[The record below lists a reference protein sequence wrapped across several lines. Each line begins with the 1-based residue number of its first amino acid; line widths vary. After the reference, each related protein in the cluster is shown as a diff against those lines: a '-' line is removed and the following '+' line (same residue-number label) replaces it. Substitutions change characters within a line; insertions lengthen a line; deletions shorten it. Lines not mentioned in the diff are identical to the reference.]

1 VAQVEF
7 DVRYAISLLWNREF
21 WSATLLVVEL
31 SMLAWLSGIVFG
43 FFLALGKSSNRIWLK
58 QLCSGYIWFFRS
70 LPLLVLL
77 ILIYNLPQ
85 VFPPTGAVLSNPFL
99 AGLIGMILNESA
111 YIAEIHRSG
120 LVAIPKGQGEAGRS
134 LGLGRL
140 ALQSRIIIPQTI
152 RVTLPALANEYVNIV
167 KLTSLVSVISLYE
180 ILAVGQRLYT
190 QNFRVLET
198 MLGVAFYY
206 VFIVTVVGW
215 LLSYLERRL
224 DFTSAR
230 NTSPTAGPS
239 GTSSDI
245 LPVRETATGE
255 TALELVGA
263 RKSYGNLEVLK
274 SIDLSIKRGQVV
286 SIIGPSGSGKTSL
299 IRAMNGLEPLDKGKV
314 LLDGK
319 PFLDAD
325 AGKVVPSLDQAVDIG
340 MVFQNFNLF
349 PHKTVLENVTL
360 APEYHKRGSK
370 LACEL
375 SARAILQKVGL
386 SEHVHKYPHQLSGG
400 QAQRVA
406 IARAMA
412 MQPSMILFDE
422 PTSALDPE
430 LVGDVLRCIEDL
442 ASEGMTMV
450 IVTHEMEFAFK
461 VSDRVIFMEKGVV
474 VKDAAPAD
482 MMRSS
487 DQRITRFIG
496 NSEHFKLR
504 AV

>member
-1 VAQVEF
+1 MEF

-31 SMLAWLSGIVFG
+31 SMLAWLSGIVIG
-43 FFLALGKSSNRIWLK
+43 FFLALGKSSSSVWLK

-85 VFPPTGAVLSNPFL
+85 VFPQTGAVLSNPFL
-99 AGLIGMILNESA
+99 AGLIGMVLNESA

-224 DFTSAR
+224 DFTAAK
-230 NTSPTAGPS
+230 NTGPTSGPS
-239 GTSSDI
+239 PALDR
-245 LPVRETATGE
+245 LPAREGATGE
-255 TALELVGA
+255 TALEIVGA
-263 RKSYGNLEVLK
+263 KKSYGTLEVLK
-274 SIDLSIKRGQVV
+274 GIGLSIKRGQVV

-299 IRAMNGLEPLDKGKV
+299 IRAMNGLEPLDSGKV
-314 LLDGK
+314 FLDGK

-325 AGKVVPSLDQAVDIG
+325 AGTVAPPLDQAVDIG

-360 APEYHKRGSK
+360 APAYHKRGSK
-370 LACEL
+370 AACEG

-474 VKDAAPAD
+474 VKDASPAD

>member
-1 VAQVEF
+1 MEF

-43 FFLALGKSSNRIWLK
+43 FFLALGKSSKIVWVR

-85 VFPPTGAVLSNPFL
+85 VFPETGAVLSNPFL
-99 AGLIGMILNESA
+99 AGLIGMVLNESA

-224 DFTSAR
+224 DFTAAK
-230 NTSPTAGPS
+230 NTAPTSGPS
-239 GTSSDI
+239 PALGV
-245 LPVRETATGE
+245 LPARETATGE
-255 TALELVGA
+255 TALEIVGA
-263 RKSYGNLEVLK
+263 KKSYGSLEVLK
-274 SIDLSIKRGQVV
+274 GIGLSIKRGQVV

-299 IRAMNGLEPLDKGKV
+299 IRAMNGLEPLDSGKV
-314 LLDGK
+314 LLHGK

-360 APEYHKRGSK
+360 APAYHKRGSK
-370 LACEL
+370 AACEG

-400 QAQRVA
+400 QQQRVA

-461 VSDRVIFMEKGVV
+461 VSDRVIFMEQGVV
-474 VKDAAPAD
+474 VKDASPAD